1 MCGKHKKFLAR
12 VNTGNKLY
20 CMQCQS
26 KITKEYGN
34 NYWKPCSQ
42 AEFFASMS
50 SHMEKGSNREESN
63 GKPRNMLSSLRELS
77 KKWDEENANIKAAF
91 LQFDE
96 IEAKNK
102 GK

>member
-42 AEFFASMS
+42 VEFFENMS
-50 SHMEKGSNREESN
+50 SHMRKESNR
-63 GKPRNMLSSLRELS
+63 KPGNMFSSLKEIIR
-77 KKWDEENANIKAAF
+77 KFDEQDANIKAAF
-91 LQFDE
+91 LQFDKQ
-96 IEAKNK
+96 EAKHK